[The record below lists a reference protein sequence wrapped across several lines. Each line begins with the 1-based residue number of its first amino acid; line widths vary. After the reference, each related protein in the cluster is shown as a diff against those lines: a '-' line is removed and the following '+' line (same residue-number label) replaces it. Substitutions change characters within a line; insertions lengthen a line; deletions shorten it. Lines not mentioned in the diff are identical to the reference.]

1 MLLFIA
7 LPIISVVTQ
16 SLYTQHEQVV
26 ITVENC
32 GPFGCKEE
40 QSVDQEATQA
50 LREAEPLGKFA
61 GLDVY
66 KDRNHLATS
75 EVGAAWRNSESIGDF
90 ISAVNN
96 LPFYKAMIFTLSY
109 VAIVTPLTI
118 ILGFAIAVAINSVT
132 KALKGP
138 TIFFSL
144 LPFIVTPLVGS
155 LVIFWMVDARG
166 VLGSALQWLAGDPNL
181 SVKADT
187 GLMWI
192 MLMFYGVWHSAPFAF
207 VVYYAGLQTVSTDT
221 LEAAMI
227 DGASRWERI
236 RYVVIPHLA
245 PLTTFIALIQLMDNF
260 KMLEPIVSFQA
271 QAHATTLSYAIL
283 NDLGGETRLLS
294 SAAATSVLT
303 IIGVAILLS
312 PVLIRTYRNFGK
324 E

>member
-50 LREAEPLGKFA
+50 LRDAEPLGKFA

-75 EVGAAWRNSESIGDF
+75 EVGSAWRNSESIGDF

-312 PVLIRTYRNFGK
+312 PVLVRTYRNFGK